1 MTAEEKDWSK
11 QPRKQSFS
19 ALTNHCI
26 LKTCNSTNH
35 CITKTC
41 DNLMISS
48 VRILVLIVLCAQNSI
63 YTVLR
68 RYSLGTLK
76 EKYNKYEVLLVA
88 EIIKIIFSAYMISK
102 LPEYEQDLTKKL
114 KWLAIRSKKMFMLA
128 AMYGAMNV
136 LSFVSL
142 KNIGA
147 GMFTVFAQL
156 KIITTAGFSAVIL
169 GRRYSMPR
177 WRALVS
183 LMLGVLL
190 FSEPVWNTSEEHPK
204 DTNMAIGVTAVL
216 IEVSLSGFSS
226 IYFEKVIKTDNNQK
240 LGIWERNFQLSLWSF
255 PLYIIFIFFGSGDD
269 YPIGA
274 HWSMTAFMLSILG
287 ATGGLL
293 VALSIKYGDSI
304 LKTLATT
311 AAIIL
316 SSVLDHFWLGG
327 PLTPIMNIAT
337 CQVIIAICNY
347 TFNKTPVEKVKTD
360 KDNIDKTP
368 LEVDANMDDD
378 IPLASKD
385 PEEQELLL
393 LSPTKTVTP
402 V

>member
-1 MTAEEKDWSK
+1 MTVIHE
-11 QPRKQSFS
+11 PRPRTISNS
-19 ALTNHCI
+19 IRYCI
-26 LKTCNSTNH
+26 LNIRRILS
-35 CITKTC
+35 
-41 DNLMISS
+41 MISS
-48 VRILVLIVLCAQNSI
+48 VRVLVLLVLCAQNSI

-68 RYSLGTLK
+68 RYSLGTLE
-76 EKYNKYEVLLVA
+76 EKYNKYEVLLIA
-88 EIIKIIFSAYMISK
+88 EVIKIIFSAYMISGI
-102 LPEYEQDLTKKL
+102 PEYEQDLGKKL
-114 KWLAIRSKKMFMLA
+114 KRLAIKSKKMCLLA

-147 GMFTVFAQL
+147 GMFTIFAQM
-156 KIITTAGFSAVIL
+156 KIMTTAGFSAILL
-169 GRRYSMPR
+169 GRKYSMPR
-177 WRALVS
+177 WRALLS

-190 FSEPVWNTSEEHPK
+190 FSEPVWNISEEHPK
-204 DTNMAIGVTAVL
+204 DTNLVIGVVAVL

-226 IYFEKVIKTDNNQK
+226 IYFEKVIKTSTEAEN

-255 PLYIIFIFFGSGDD
+255 PLYIGFIFFGSGKE

-274 HWSMTAFMLSILG
+274 NWSVMAFILSLLG

-327 PLTPIMNIAT
+327 PLTPIMNIAA

-347 TFNKTPVEKVKTD
+347 TFDETPVIDEKKLKAEED
-360 KDNIDKTP
+360 LIISSEED
-368 LEVDANMDDD
+368 DAGSVCS
-378 IPLASKD
+378 IS
-385 PEEQELLL
+385 EEKAEEELLL
-393 LSPTKTVTP
+393 RSPSSKV
-402 V
+402 

>member
-1 MTAEEKDWSK
+1 
-11 QPRKQSFS
+11 
-19 ALTNHCI
+19 
-26 LKTCNSTNH
+26 
-35 CITKTC
+35 
-41 DNLMISS
+41 MISS
-48 VRILVLIVLCAQNSI
+48 VRILVLVVLCAQNSI

-88 EIIKIIFSAYMISK
+88 EVFKIIFSSYMISE
-102 LPEYEQDLTKKL
+102 LPGYEQDLGKKL
-114 KWLAIRSKKMFMLA
+114 KLLAKKSKKMCILA
-128 AMYGAMNV
+128 AMYGVMNA

-147 GMFTVFAQL
+147 GMFTIFAQL
-156 KIITTAGFSAVIL
+156 KIMSTAGFSAILL
-169 GRRYSMPR
+169 GRRYSTPR
-177 WRALVS
+177 WRALLS
-183 LMLGVLL
+183 LMFGVLL

-204 DTNMAIGVTAVL
+204 DMKLVIGVTAVL
-216 IEVSLSGFSS
+216 IEVLFSGFSS
-226 IYFEKVIKTDNNQK
+226 IYFEKVIKTSAEAEN

-255 PLYIIFIFFGSGDD
+255 PLYIGFILFGSSDE

-274 HWSMTAFMLSILG
+274 NWSVMAFVLSLLG

-316 SSVLDHFWLGG
+316 SSVLDYLWLGS
-327 PLTPIMNIAT
+327 PLTPIMNIAA

-347 TFNKTPVEKVKTD
+347 AFDETPIIDD
-360 KDNIDKTP
+360 KKLKDEEDLNISI
-368 LEVDANMDDD
+368 EHGGDDD
-378 IPLASKD
+378 GDDHSFSSDRA
-385 PEEQELLL
+385 EEELLL
-393 LSPTKTVTP
+393 RSPSDLKSTQVD
-402 V
+402 VI

>member
-1 MTAEEKDWSK
+1 MAECHQHK
-11 QPRKQSFS
+11 PRRRTISTS
-19 ALTNHCI
+19 ISYCI
-26 LKTCNSTNH
+26 LKTRGILS
-35 CITKTC
+35 
-41 DNLMISS
+41 MISS
-48 VRILVLIVLCAQNSI
+48 VRILVLVVLCTQNSI

-68 RYSLGTLK
+68 RYSLGTLQ

-88 EIIKIIFSAYMISK
+88 EVIKIIFSAYMISD
-102 LPEYEQDLTKKL
+102 LPGYEQGFSTKL
-114 KWLAIRSKKMFMLA
+114 KRLAIRSKKMLGLA

-147 GMFTVFAQL
+147 GMFTIFAQL
-156 KIITTAGFSAVIL
+156 KIMTTAGFSAIVL
-169 GRRYSMPR
+169 GRRYSTPR
-177 WRALVS
+177 WRALLS

-204 DTNMAIGVTAVL
+204 DTNLVIGVIAVL

-226 IYFEKVIKTDNNQK
+226 IYFEKVIKTSTEAEN

-255 PLYIIFIFFGSGDD
+255 PLYIGFILFGSGDE

-274 HWSMTAFMLSILG
+274 NWSVMAFILSLLG

-327 PLTPIMNIAT
+327 PLTPIMNIAA

-347 TFNKTPVEKVKTD
+347 TFDETPIEDD
-360 KDNIDKTP
+360 KKHKGGEYYHVLKDLTEEDSG
-368 LEVDANMDDD
+368 DGDD
-378 IPLASKD
+378 ISISSD
-385 PEEQELLL
+385 RTEEELLL
-393 LSPTKTVTP
+393 RSPSKP
-402 V
+402 SNEEII